1 MSGDIHIQS
10 IQAGIVHAGGQ
21 GNISTGESGTFNSF
35 ADPSAARAE
44 LQAMLDALL
53 RVITETRA
61 EAGVRHLAEQ
71 ARAEADEPQPRT
83 GRLRGLMEAVV
94 AAAGQ
99 AGAVAQAA
107 LNVLAVI
114 SKIPW

>member
-1 MSGDIHIQS
+1 MSGMGTERRLAS
-10 IQAGIVHAGGQ
+10 IVALDVAGY
-21 GNISTGESGTFNSF
+21 
-35 ADPSAARAE
+35 SAR
-44 LQAMLDALL
+44 
-53 RVITETRA
+53 T
-61 EAGVRHLAEQ
+61 
-71 ARAEADEPQPRT
+71 EADEPQPRT

>member
-10 IQAGIVHAGGQ
+10 IQAGTARVGGE
-21 GNISTGESGTFNSF
+21 GNISIGESGTFNNF

-44 LQAMLDALL
+44 LQAMLDVLL

-61 EAGVRHLAEQ
+61 AAEVQRLAEQ
-71 ARAEADEPQPRT
+71 ARAEADKAQPRT
-83 GRLRGLMEAVV
+83 GKLRDLMEAVV
-94 AAAGQ
+94 AGAGK

-114 SKIPW
+114 GKIPW